1 MAGII
6 LNGSVIKGLILN
18 GSPVTAMMNG
28 VKVFPTGEPGPT
40 IEQLTIDLNNV
51 GNDRTS
57 DFLSQTRYPGVWEGF
72 KVFETNDGVTAGQS
86 YQNFI
91 KNIQNVSDN
100 FTLYYWFAAHKS
112 ITTSYEY
119 GQATYTND
127 GSYLIA
133 KQAGWTPAGQDGTQ
147 PWYDKSIYR
156 TVTVDVSKSG
166 DIDLL
171 FHYNNDGWYGSRIYY
186 ALDENLVSKVINPK

>member
-1 MAGII
+1 MSTF
-6 LNGSVIKGLILN
+6 LSSPNGAFMKL
-18 GSPVTAMMNG
+18 GSTFLAVPL
-28 VKVFPTGEPGPT
+28 PPP
-40 IEQLTIDLNNV
+40 EQLTIDLNNV

-100 FTLYYWFAAHKS
+100 FTLYYWFAAHQGS
-112 ITTSYEY
+112 TTYEY

-127 GSYLIA
+127 GSSLIA
-133 KQAGWTPAGQDGTQ
+133 KQGGWTYAGQDRNE
-147 PWYDKSIYR
+147 PWYDKSRYR
-156 TVTVDVSKSG
+156 TVTVDRSKSG

-171 FHYNNDGWYGSRIYY
+171 FHYDHDGWYGSRIYY